1 MTVEKLGGGW
11 FCQIF
16 TYLSKRGS
24 SLPGLVQA
32 SGILL
37 AIQTSA
43 LLPDCGISPEQL
55 WEDPSSQGA
64 TCLLGLQERL
74 PADIALWKEKIKIKS
89 KKSSIIFASEVI

>member
-1 MTVEKLGGGW
+1 M
-11 FCQIF
+11 FA
-16 TYLSKRGS
+16 YLSKQGS
-24 SLPGLVQA
+24 SLPELVQA

-55 WEDPSSQGA
+55 WEDPSLRGA
-64 TCLLGLQERL
+64 TCLLGLQGHL
-74 PADIALWKEKIKIKS
+74 HADIALWKEKIKMKF